1 MSLLHRLRH
10 LLEDPPPE
18 YLFEISE
25 SGISWT
31 RRHADGAPGFQPLP
45 PGVLSISPLHDNVLE
60 PETFARQVRAIVPP
74 TQGKKRRKAAVILPD
89 YCSRLTVLDF
99 DSFPKD
105 PAEQNTLVRFRVK
118 KSVPFDVDSAAVGY
132 HLQPRHGSSGKKL
145 DVLVVVTAL
154 EIIARYEAPFRAAGL
169 HPGMVT
175 VSSLSA
181 LSLVPKD
188 APGLTVFAKLAGR
201 VLTASVVESG
211 AVKLVRCVELPEVT
225 QPEIFGILMPTIAY
239 MEDEFAR
246 RPDKVLLS
254 GFGEMD
260 PATKT
265 AWEQELGVPMEALHS
280 RYGLA
285 GQNNAGLL
293 GYLEAEAAA

>member
-1 MSLLHRLRH
+1 MSLLHQLRH

-25 SGISWT
+25 AGISWT
-31 RRHADGAPGFQPLP
+31 RRRAAEAPGFQPLP
-45 PGVLSISPLHDNVLE
+45 AGVLSVSPLHDNVLE
-60 PETFARQVRAIVPP
+60 PETFARSVRSIVPP
-74 TQGKKRRKAAVILPD
+74 AQGKKRRKAAVILPD

-99 DSFPKD
+99 DTFPKD

-132 HLQPRHGSSGKKL
+132 HLQPRPGGNGKKL
-145 DVLVVVTAL
+145 DVVVVVTAL

-169 HPGMVT
+169 HPGLVT
-175 VSSLSA
+175 VSSISA
-181 LSLVPKD
+181 LSLVPKN
-188 APGLTVFAKLAGR
+188 ATGLSVFAKLAGR
-201 VLTASVVESG
+201 VLTVSVVEAG
-211 AVKLVRCVELPEVT
+211 AVKLVRCVELPEVS

-254 GFGEMD
+254 GFGDMD
-260 PATKT
+260 AGTK
-265 AWEQELGVPMEALHS
+265 ASWEQELGVTMEALRS
-280 RYGLA
+280 RFGQA